1 MSSVPFTSSHTT
13 IPKFFAL
20 QDSSGTLLDSTI
32 ADINGPD
39 DTLLSSQLASG
50 SNGSTGGSEGQVGNA
65 AGVMSF
71 KNLWLCPAM
80 HNILIAIGTSLNH
93 LYSHDHVLYGEL

>member
-1 MSSVPFTSSHTT
+1 M
-13 IPKFFAL
+13 
-20 QDSSGTLLDSTI
+20 DSTI

-50 SNGSTGGSEGQVGNA
+50 SNSNTGGSEMGQMGNA

-71 KNLWLCPAM
+71 KNLWLCLNM
-80 HNILIAIGTSLNH
+80 FSVLFMIDHDLVKSEQINIHMITYYLGNYNH
-93 LYSHDHVLYGEL
+93 